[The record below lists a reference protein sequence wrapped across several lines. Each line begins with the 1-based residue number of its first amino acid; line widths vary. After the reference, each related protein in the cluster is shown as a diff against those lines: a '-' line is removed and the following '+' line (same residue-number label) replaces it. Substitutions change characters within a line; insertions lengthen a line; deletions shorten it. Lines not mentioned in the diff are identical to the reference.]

1 MNRKVFAVAAAT
13 AALAACDGFKE
24 AMTAHVDVVARAGS
38 QELSVTRLSE
48 LLGNS
53 KAPLRKDVAKAVAD
67 LWVNY
72 QLLGKAAAQNDSL
85 HDAKLVD
92 EAMWATI
99 ANARAK
105 KWYDIVSK
113 TFTSG
118 DPAVAESRY
127 TQGELLAARHI
138 LLMVPQQGLSTA
150 AKDSI
155 RRRADALRAQVTPV
169 NFADV
174 AGKNSMD
181 TQSARQGGALGVFPR
196 GAMVPEFEKA
206 LLALKPGE
214 VSPVVQT
221 QFGYHIIY
229 RQPYSEVK
237 DQVVAAADERGV
249 QQAESTYFA
258 KLESASKVQVRPDAA
273 KTVKAVV
280 ADLSGNLDN
289 KTVVATS
296 TAGDFTAGRLAKWI
310 AAYPPQAQLP
320 QQIANAP
327 DSVVPNMVRNF
338 LRNEL
343 FLKQADSAKI
353 QLDTAELN
361 QIHRE
366 FATMV
371 GSTWMGL
378 GVEPKTLSD
387 SAKTEAAKER
397 VASSRIESYMDNLLM
412 RDARFVDVPKP
423 LEAVLHDKYDSKV
436 NEAGLDRALE
446 RATKVRATMDS
457 TRAANQPPSAVP
469 MPGQARPGQGQ
480 PPAAGGQ
487 QRPAPK
493 QPPQQ
498 APQQAPKPAPQQ
510 PPRP

>member
-1 MNRKVFAVAAAT
+1 MNRKAIAVVVAASVT
-13 AALAACDGFKE
+13 LAACDGFKE

-72 QLLGKAAAQNDSL
+72 QLLGKAAAENDSL
-85 HDAKLVD
+85 KDAKLVE

-105 KWYDIVSK
+105 KWYDVVSK
-113 TFTSG
+113 SFVTG
-118 DPAVAESRY
+118 DPAAAESRY
-127 TQGELLAARHI
+127 AQGDLLAARHI
-138 LLMVPQQGLSTA
+138 LLMVPQAGLSTA

-155 RRRADALRAQVTPV
+155 RRRAELLRAQVTPA
-169 NFADV
+169 NFAEL
-174 AGKNSMD
+174 ATKNSMD
-181 TQSARQGGALGVFPR
+181 TQSARQGGALGVFAR

-214 VSPVVQT
+214 VSPVVQS

-229 RQPYSEVK
+229 RQPFAEVK
-237 DQVVAAADERGV
+237 GEVAAAADERGV
-249 QQAESTYFA
+249 QVAESTYFA
-258 KLESASKVQVRPDAA
+258 KLESASNVQVKPDAA
-273 KTVKAVV
+273 KTVRAVA
-280 ADLSGNLDN
+280 ADLTGNLDN

-353 QLDTAELN
+353 QLDTAEIN
-361 QIHRE
+361 EIHRN
-366 FATMV
+366 FASMV
-371 GSTWMGL
+371 GATWVGL
-378 GVEPKTLSD
+378 GVDPKTLAD
-387 SAKTEAAKER
+387 SAKTESAKER
-397 VASSRIESYMDNLLM
+397 VASSRVETYMDNLLM
-412 RDARFVDVPKP
+412 RDGRFVDVPKP
-423 LEAVLHDKYDSKV
+423 LESVLHDKYDSKV

-446 RATKVRATMDS
+446 RAAKVRATMDS
-457 TRAANQPPSAVP
+457 TRAANQPQSAVP
-469 MPGQARPGQGQ
+469 MPGQARPGQA
-480 PPAAGGQ
+480 PPGGQ
-487 QRPAPK
+487 QPAP
-493 QPPQQ
+493 QGNAAPQQ
-498 APQQAPKPAPQQ
+498 APQQAPKQAPQQ
-510 PPRP
+510 RP